1 MLAALIPLL
10 GPVVERLVGLIPDPN
25 AREKARAEMMQ
36 QLLEVFAKADQ
47 AQLEVNK
54 AEAQSG
60 SIFVAGWRPFIGWVC
75 GAALAYQ
82 YIGRPLATA
91 LFDALGIVHAPVMI
105 GLDENLWQ
113 LMLAMLGMGGLRTF
127 EKMKGVTR

>member
-1 MLAALIPLL
+1 MFAALIPLL
-10 GPVVERLVGLIPDPN
+10 GPLVERMVGLIPDPN
-25 AREKARAEMMQ
+25 AREKARAEMTQ

-54 AEAQSG
+54 AEAASG
-60 SIFVAGWRPFIGWVC
+60 SLFVAGWRPFIGWVC

-82 YIGRPLATA
+82 YIVRPLATA
-91 LFDALGIVHAPVMI
+91 LFDALGIVHAPVLI
-105 GLDENLWQ
+105 GLDDNLWQ

-127 EKMKGVTR
+127 EKIRGAAR

>member
-1 MLAALIPLL
+1 MFAALIPLL
-10 GPVVERLVGLIPDPN
+10 GPLVERMVGLIPDPN

-54 AEAQSG
+54 AEAASG
-60 SIFVAGWRPFIGWVC
+60 SVFVAGWRPFIGWVC

-82 YIGRPLATA
+82 YILRPALTG
-91 LFDALGIVHAPVMI
+91 LFDALGIVHAPVLI
-105 GLDENLWQ
+105 GLDDNLWQ
-113 LMLAMLGMGGLRTF
+113 LLLAMLGMGGLRTF
-127 EKMKGVTR
+127 EKMKGVAR